1 MLVDI
6 LNQLFEYSRS
16 YINVRQDIS
25 LPIPAFSIIERD
37 IYGRYTP
44 TILINLSIL
53 PEDKNILAHILSHEW
68 GHHMLK
74 HIMLDPP
81 SRDNMPTQ
89 VERQIH
95 ENQADSYQLEFI
107 KKYEYNK
114 EPIIQFMRKHPFD
127 LQNRLDILNGNF

>member
-16 YINVRQDIS
+16 YINV

-53 PEDKNILAHILSHEW
+53 PNDKNILAHILSHEW

-74 HIMLDPP
+74 HLLMDPP
-81 SRDNMPTQ
+81 CKEEMPTQ
-89 VERQIH
+89 IERQLH
-95 ENQADSYQLEFI
+95 ENQVDSYA
-107 KKYEYNK
+107 
-114 EPIIQFMRKHPFD
+114 
-127 LQNRLDILNGNF
+127 LNS